1 VKIKN
6 RNRVSIIIEFT
17 LLNQKNK
24 KINVKFVKISG
35 KSKNIIIIKLL
46 YNFKIFYDNINFIQK
61 IFFV

>member
-46 YNFKIFYDNINFIQK
+46 SNFKRFYEEVNFIQK
-61 IFFV
+61 LFFI